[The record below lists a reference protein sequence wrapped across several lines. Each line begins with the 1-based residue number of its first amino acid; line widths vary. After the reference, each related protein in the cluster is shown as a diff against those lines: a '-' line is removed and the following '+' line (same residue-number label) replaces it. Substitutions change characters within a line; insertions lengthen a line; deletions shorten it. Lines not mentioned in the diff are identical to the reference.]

1 MKSYNFHLIRHGS
14 TDANK
19 LGFYCG
25 SGIDISLNEDAYA
38 DFENMKKSG
47 KIYPYADAVYTGP
60 LKRTIET
67 AYLIYPDIDQIII
80 PDLTELSFGPFE
92 GKSLYELRDNEDYKK
107 WIANPNQYKV
117 SGVEEAQAFLDRISK
132 AFARIVIESM
142 KNGTQS
148 TAIITHADVISYLLA
163 ALAYPKGTP
172 YDWQTNPFEG
182 FTVNAMPSIFMRE
195 PVVEVISR
203 I

>member
-25 SGIDISLNEDAYA
+25 SGTDISLNDEAYA
-38 DFENMKKSG
+38 DFENLKHNG
-47 KIYPYADAVYTGP
+47 KEYPYADAVYTGP
-60 LKRTIET
+60 LKRTIES
-67 AYLIYPDIDQIII
+67 AELIYPDINPVII

-92 GKSLYELRDNEDYKK
+92 GKTLDELKNNEDYIK
-107 WIANPNQYKV
+107 WTANPGKYKV
-117 SGVEEAQAFLDRISK
+117 SGVEEASDFLDRISK
-132 AFARIVIESM
+132 AFVRIAIESM

-172 YDWQTNPFEG
+172 YDWQANPFEG
-182 FTVNAMPSIFMRE
+182 FTVNAVPSIFMRE